1 MPEFLLIFLQLER
14 LSFQLD
20 CAAAYHSE
28 IFSSHQPISPS
39 PLSYQYVSSHDILK
53 CTDWLFLIRITLW
66 TSGAHFEILQNCYQI
81 SLMKH
86 ESSQRLSYFW
96 IKVLYYVI
104 TKLIEMPY
112 SKVMHFYLKDASNS
126 FLSEPQNNR
135 TIEKK
140 EYPSIGMDV
149 IRDLDILYVK
159 MYIYLNASIPCSM

>member
-1 MPEFLLIFLQLER
+1 
-14 LSFQLD
+14 
-20 CAAAYHSE
+20 
-28 IFSSHQPISPS
+28 
-39 PLSYQYVSSHDILK
+39 
-53 CTDWLFLIRITLW
+53 
-66 TSGAHFEILQNCYQI
+66 
-81 SLMKH
+81 
-86 ESSQRLSYFW
+86 
-96 IKVLYYVI
+96 
-104 TKLIEMPY
+104 MPY

>member
-1 MPEFLLIFLQLER
+1 
-14 LSFQLD
+14 
-20 CAAAYHSE
+20 
-28 IFSSHQPISPS
+28 
-39 PLSYQYVSSHDILK
+39 
-53 CTDWLFLIRITLW
+53 
-66 TSGAHFEILQNCYQI
+66 
-81 SLMKH
+81 MKH

-135 TIEKK
+135 TKEKK